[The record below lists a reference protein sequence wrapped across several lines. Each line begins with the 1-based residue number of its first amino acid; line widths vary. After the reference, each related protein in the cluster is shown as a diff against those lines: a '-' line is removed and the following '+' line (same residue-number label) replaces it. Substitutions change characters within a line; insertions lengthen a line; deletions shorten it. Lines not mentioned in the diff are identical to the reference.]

1 MSALH
6 GPLFATAARHESAD
20 ASLEFVVLGSSSAG
34 NTSFLRV
41 ETARGSRQLL
51 IDGGLSPKA
60 TRGLLALLGHD
71 LAATTDLLFTH
82 FDHDHAKTGWS
93 RAAMKDGLRL
103 RCSSR
108 HLAHAHA
115 RGYPE
120 VCIETFDAR
129 GEGFSLGDI
138 RVIPCE
144 NPHDDG
150 GTVAFRIETP
160 AGSLGFATDLGR
172 ASGALIEAMRGVDIL
187 AIESNYDRAMQL
199 DSPRPAFL
207 KDRIMGGKGHLSNDE
222 CIDAVRAIA
231 WPREPEHVVLLHLS
245 RECNCPELVRNL
257 WRDALPSL
265 EPRLTIAR
273 PFDPVGPIRL
283 GRDSDGP
290 TMRARDHADV
300 HPRFPT
306 GSA

>member
-6 GPLFATAARHESAD
+6 GPLFASAARAESAG
-20 ASLEFVVLGSSSAG
+20 ARLEFVVLGSSSAG
-34 NTSFLRV
+34 NTSFLRI
-41 ETARGSRQLL
+41 ETPRGSRQIL
-51 IDGGLSPKA
+51 IDGGLSPRMA
-60 TRGLLALLGHD
+60 RGLLAVLGHD
-71 LAATTDLLFTH
+71 LAATDDLLFTH

-93 RAAMKDGLRL
+93 RPAMNDGLRL
-103 RCSSR
+103 RCSAR
-108 HLAHAHA
+108 HIAHARA
-115 RGYPE
+115 RGYPD

-129 GEGFSLGDI
+129 GGGFDLGEI

-160 AGSLGFATDLGR
+160 AGSIGFATDLGR

-199 DSPRPAFL
+199 ESARPAFL

-245 RECNCPELVRNL
+245 RECNCPGLVRDM
-257 WRDALPSL
+257 WRTALPAL
-265 EPRLTIAR
+265 EPRLVIAQ
-273 PFDPVGPIRL
+273 PFAPTQPIRR
-283 GRDSDGP
+283 GC
-290 TMRARDHADV
+290 RA
-300 HPRFPT
+300 
-306 GSA
+306 

>member
-6 GPLFATAARHESAD
+6 GPLFASATR
-20 ASLEFVVLGSSSAG
+20 AEIAGATLEFVVLGSSSAG

-41 ETARGSRQLL
+41 ATPRSSRQIL
-51 IDGGLSPKA
+51 IDGGLSPKMA
-60 TRGLLALLGHD
+60 RGMLAVLGHD

-93 RAAMKDGLRL
+93 RPAMDSGLRL
-103 RCSSR
+103 RCSAR
-108 HLAHAHA
+108 HLAHARA
-115 RGYPE
+115 RGYPD

-129 GEGFSLGDI
+129 GDGFDLGEI

-199 DSPRPAFL
+199 ESARPAFL

-222 CIDAVRAIA
+222 CIDAVRAIS

-245 RECNCPELVRNL
+245 RECNCPGLVRGM
-257 WRDALPSL
+257 WRKALPAL
-265 EPRLTIAR
+265 EPRLVIAQ
-273 PFDPVGPIRL
+273 PFAPTQPIRR
-283 GRDSDGP
+283 GS
-290 TMRARDHADV
+290 RA
-300 HPRFPT
+300 
-306 GSA
+306 